1 MADAFSFMTSTFKN
15 INDFQTK
22 NDDYKSNF
30 YVEDDEIISYSDND
44 GNGNGYTNTTN
55 YCDFTTFEELI
66 LSDANG
72 NNQSDMAEIMDYEN
86 FEFED
91 NNGNGYNYE
100 ESLKN
105 YTMSD
110 SFGNGYQYDSEE
122 DSGFNIES

>member
-22 NDDYKSNF
+22 NLDNKSNF
-30 YVEDDEIISYSDND
+30 YVEDDELISYSDND
-44 GNGNGYTNTTN
+44 GNGNGYSATTN
-55 YCDFTTFEELI
+55 YCDFTTFEDI
-66 LSDANG
+66 VMSDANG
-72 NNQSDMAEIMDYEN
+72 NNNIDMAEIMDYEN
-86 FEFED
+86 FEFDD

>member
-22 NDDYKSNF
+22 NLDNKSNF
-30 YVEDDEIISYSDND
+30 YVEDDELISYSDND
-44 GNGNGYTNTTN
+44 GNGNGYSATTN
-55 YCDFTTFEELI
+55 YCDFTTFEDI
-66 LSDANG
+66 VMSDANG
-72 NNQSDMAEIMDYEN
+72 NNNIDMAEIMDYEN
-86 FEFED
+86 FEFDD

-122 DSGFNIES
+122 DSGFDIES